1 MELTAATGYGLTD
14 VAQVS
19 KASDPVTV
27 HDARVGSNF
36 AVDFVTTN
44 GKFFLSFRKRI
55 RFWKSIRQQNVF
67 VK

>member
-44 GKFFLSFRKRI
+44 GRFFFYRLEKEFVFGK
-55 RFWKSIRQQNVF
+55 VF
-67 VK
+67 VSKMYS